1 MKGAC
6 NEELGQSGG
15 KRWCWWWSC
24 CYGTWLSVRFGVV
37 VYGMLFGVATG
48 RFSDVYHFILTVVEE
63 WWDEDSKECRK

>member
-1 MKGAC
+1 M
-6 NEELGQSGG
+6 L
-15 KRWCWWWSC
+15 WSC